1 MTKTSPSCVS
11 AASSLRRPASWSSLL
26 LLSLLPSLS
35 LPIATSQAEPPA
47 AKPAEPTAAPKA
59 AAKPAQKAVNDAA
72 KPGPAT
78 NQRCEVEFTG
88 TITGAGKLPPGSSTW
103 VYAADGDCLAKDSH
117 ILGAMRAS
125 DQGSFAIE
133 VFSRWGADLTL
144 CAAVGQTPESP
155 SVRYGKVAR
164 KFHAAATG
172 EIMFEKVQISLKNG
186 AEHTFPKANGTY

>member
-1 MTKTSPSCVS
+1 MTKTSPSYVS
-11 AASSLRRPASWSSLL
+11 AARPLRRPASWSGVL

-35 LPIATSQAEPPA
+35 LPVATSQAEPPPAKPA
-47 AKPAEPTAAPKA
+47 AKPAEQPTAPKAAPKA
-59 AAKPAQKAVNDAA
+59 ATDAA
-72 KPGPAT
+72 KPAPAA

-88 TITGAGKLPPGSSTW
+88 TVTGAGKLPPGSSTW

-155 SVRYGKVAR
+155 SVRYGKVSR

-172 EIMFEKVQISLKNG
+172 EIMFEKVQIPLKNG
-186 AEHTFPKANGTY
+186 TEHSFPKVNSNY

>member
-1 MTKTSPSCVS
+1 MTESVS
-11 AASSLRRPASWSSLL
+11 DTGITTIRGSNNHCPVIRAVAPR
-26 LLSLLPSLS
+26 
-35 LPIATSQAEPPA
+35 
-47 AKPAEPTAAPKA
+47 AAP
-59 AAKPAQKAVNDAA
+59 KAVNDAA
-72 KPGPAT
+72 KPAPAA

-88 TITGAGKLPPGSSTW
+88 TVTGAGKLPPGSSTW

-155 SVRYGKVAR
+155 SVRYGKVTR

-186 AEHTFPKANGTY
+186 AEHTFPKANGNY